1 MADPASH
8 LTALFDADRALLLAE
23 EQFLSAGNDG
33 VLASALEAATSEAF
47 KLGGEEAEIRLR
59 RIADL
64 AAQLEGPAAV
74 GVILRVLDHEEPSVR
89 VEAGEALLDVAYE
102 RFKEVARGIERL
114 LDEKHTGHAMREL
127 PFVLAEIH
135 EPMPT
140 SLLCRFLGHPDAEV
154 VASAVEALAELGDPS
169 AIPALERVLD
179 DPREVEVEDLEDATA
194 SIGDLAADA
203 IVALGGGSED
213 DGAPDA

>member
-1 MADPASH
+1 MSDPKTHLGEIFAADLA
-8 LTALFDADRALLLAE
+8 LTRAE
-23 EQFLSAGNDG
+23 EAFLGAGADNLLSA
-33 VLASALEAATSEAF
+33 ALDAACTEAF
-47 KLGGEEAEIRLR
+47 AMGASDEAETRLR

-64 AAQLEGPAAV
+64 AAQIEGPMAV
-74 GVILRVLDHEEPSVR
+74 SVILRVLDHDEPSVR

-102 RFKEVARGIERL
+102 RFKEVARGVELLLER
-114 LDEKHTGHAMREL
+114 KHTGHSMREL
-127 PFVLAEIH
+127 PFVLAEVR

-140 SLLCRFLGHPDAEV
+140 QLLSRFLGHPDAEV

-179 DPREVEVEDLEDATA
+179 DQREVEIEDLDDATA

-203 IVALGGGSED
+203 IVALGGGED
-213 DGAPDA
+213 GPADA